1 MAIQPDEAGRIF
13 EQLVESAPD
22 AVIVID
28 ASGTIQL
35 INGQV
40 EQLFGYTRARLIG
53 APLELLMP
61 ERFRSHHASKRA
73 RWEHHPVTGTLG
85 EGFDL
90 VGLRSDGTEFPVDIR
105 VSSLETGSRRL
116 TVGIVR
122 DATGRR
128 RAEDQRTRL
137 VHDLGERV
145 KELTALH
152 RTARLL
158 HGRRE
163 PEELLQEVIDLFPPA
178 WQYPNITAARI
189 GFDGLDVRTPGFA
202 PSEWT
207 QRAEFTTGTG
217 GAGFIEVVYREARAA
232 EVEGPFLAEERVL
245 INSLAGLLA
254 MYFERIHAE
263 DERLRLEAARHG
275 AEEANRA
282 KDEFLAMLSHE
293 LRSPLNVMLGWIRM
307 LRNGQL
313 DGPAVSR
320 GMEIL
325 ERNIKLQATLIE
337 ELLDLSRIVAG
348 KLTLELGPVDLAEL
362 TSFSLDASRPAAQT
376 KGIELNA
383 ALQPVGRVM
392 ADQQRLQQ
400 VISNLLANA
409 VKFTPE
415 GGRID
420 VRLESAGGQMARLTV
435 TDTGVGIGPD
445 LLPHVFDR
453 FRQGDSSVTRQHTG
467 LGLGLAIVRH
477 VVEIHQGAIS
487 ATSDGLGLGAM
498 FSVTLPLLS
507 AAVTGE
513 RSTTAAETKLDRG
526 LLSGVR
532 VLVVDDQ
539 RDERTMLSTVLR
551 QCGAETVEASSAIE
565 ALDVLARARP
575 DVLVCDIAM
584 PGEDGCSFIQ
594 RVRSLRG
601 NAIPAAAL
609 TAQASEHGRAY
620 ALESGFQ
627 TYLNKPVEPATLAV
641 AVVPTVATTAIG

>member
-217 GAGFIEVVYREARAA
+217 GAGFIEVVYREARDA

-275 AEEANRA
+275 AEEASRA

-477 VVEIHQGAIS
+477 VVEMHQGAIS

-551 QCGAETVEASSAIE
+551 QCGAETVEASSATE
-565 ALDVLARARP
+565 ALDILARARP

-594 RVRSLRG
+594 KVRGQRANS
-601 NAIPAAAL
+601 IPAVAL
-609 TAQASEHGRAY
+609 TAQASEHGRAH

-627 TYLNKPVEPATLAV
+627 TYLNKPVEPATIAG
-641 AVVPTVATTAIG
+641 AIAALVHRASVT

>member
-40 EQLFGYTRARLIG
+40 EQLFGYTRARLID

-90 VGLRSDGTEFPVDIR
+90 VGLRSDGTKFPVDIR

-207 QRAEFTTGTG
+207 QRAEFTTATG

-275 AEEANRA
+275 AEEASRA

-362 TSFSLDASRPAAQT
+362 TSFSLDASRPAFQT
-376 KGIELNA
+376 KGIELHA

-477 VVEIHQGAIS
+477 VVEMHQGAIS
-487 ATSDGLGLGAM
+487 ATSDGLGLGAT

-507 AAVTGE
+507 AAVTDA
-513 RSTTAAETKLDRG
+513 RSTTAAETELNRG

-551 QCGAETVEASSAIE
+551 QCGAETVEASSATE
-565 ALDVLARARP
+565 ALDILARARP

-584 PGEDGCSFIQ
+584 PGEDGCSFTQKVRGQ
-594 RVRSLRG
+594 RANS
-601 NAIPAAAL
+601 IPAVAL
-609 TAQASEHGRAY
+609 TAQASEHGRAH
-620 ALESGFQ
+620 ALQSGFQ
-627 TYLNKPVEPATLAV
+627 VYLNKPVEPATIV
-641 AVVPTVATTAIG
+641 TAIAALVHRTSVT

>member
-40 EQLFGYTRARLIG
+40 EQLFGYSRARLIG
-53 APLELLMP
+53 EPLELLMP
-61 ERFRSHHASKRA
+61 ERFRSHHASGRA

-85 EGFDL
+85 AGLDL

-207 QRAEFTTGTG
+207 QRAEFTTATG
-217 GAGFIEVVYREARAA
+217 GAGFIEVVYSEARAA

-275 AEEANRA
+275 AEEASRA

-307 LRNGQL
+307 LRNDQL

-362 TSFSLDASRPAAQT
+362 TSFSLDASRPAFQT
-376 KGIELNA
+376 KGIELHA

-477 VVEIHQGAIS
+477 VVEMHQGAIS

-551 QCGAETVEASSAIE
+551 QCGAETVEASSATE
-565 ALDVLARARP
+565 ALDILARARP

-594 RVRSLRG
+594 KVRGQRANS
-601 NAIPAAAL
+601 IPAVAL
-609 TAQASEHGRAY
+609 TAQASEHGRAH

-627 TYLNKPVEPATLAV
+627 TYLNKPVEPATIAG
-641 AVVPTVATTAIG
+641 AIAALVHRASVT

>member
-217 GAGFIEVVYREARAA
+217 GAGFIEVVYREARDA

-275 AEEANRA
+275 AEEASRA

-376 KGIELNA
+376 KGLALNA

-477 VVEIHQGAIS
+477 VVEMHQGAIS

-551 QCGAETVEASSAIE
+551 QCGAETVEASSATE
-565 ALDVLARARP
+565 ALDILARARP

-584 PGEDGCSFIQ
+584 PGEDGCSFIKKVRGQ
-594 RVRSLRG
+594 RANS
-601 NAIPAAAL
+601 IPAVAL
-609 TAQASEHGRAY
+609 TAQASEHGRAL

-627 TYLNKPVEPATLAV
+627 TYLNKPVEPATIAG
-641 AVVPTVATTAIG
+641 AIAALVHRASVT

>member
-1 MAIQPDEAGRIF
+1 M
-13 EQLVESAPD
+13 
-22 AVIVID
+22 
-28 ASGTIQL
+28 
-35 INGQV
+35 
-40 EQLFGYTRARLIG
+40 
-53 APLELLMP
+53 
-61 ERFRSHHASKRA
+61 
-73 RWEHHPVTGTLG
+73 
-85 EGFDL
+85 
-90 VGLRSDGTEFPVDIR
+90 
-105 VSSLETGSRRL
+105 
-116 TVGIVR
+116 
-122 DATGRR
+122 
-128 RAEDQRTRL
+128 
-137 VHDLGERV
+137 
-145 KELTALH
+145 LH
-152 RTARLL
+152 R
-158 HGRRE
+158 RRE
-163 PEELLQEVIDLFPPA
+163 PAELLQEVIDLFPAA

-189 GFDGLDVRTPGFA
+189 GFDGLEVHTSGFA

-207 QRAEFTTGTG
+207 QRAEFTTATG

-275 AEEANRA
+275 AEEASRA

-307 LRNGQL
+307 LRSGQL

-325 ERNIKLQATLIE
+325 ERNVKLQATLIE

-348 KLTLELGPVDLAEL
+348 KLTLELGPLDLAEL
-362 TSFSLDASRPAAQT
+362 TSFGLDASRPAAQT
-376 KGIELNA
+376 KGIQLSA

-435 TDTGVGIGPD
+435 TDTGVGIGHD
-445 LLPHVFDR
+445 LLPHVFER

-477 VVEIHQGAIS
+477 VVEMHQGAIS
-487 ATSDGLGLGAM
+487 ATSDGLGLGAT

-551 QCGAETVEASSAIE
+551 QCGAETVEASSATE
-565 ALDVLARARP
+565 ALDILARARP

-594 RVRSLRG
+594 KVRGQRANS
-601 NAIPAAAL
+601 IPAVAL
-609 TAQASEHGRAY
+609 TAQASEHGRAH

-627 TYLNKPVEPATLAV
+627 TYLNKPVEPATIAG
-641 AVVPTVATTAIG
+641 AIAALVHRASVT